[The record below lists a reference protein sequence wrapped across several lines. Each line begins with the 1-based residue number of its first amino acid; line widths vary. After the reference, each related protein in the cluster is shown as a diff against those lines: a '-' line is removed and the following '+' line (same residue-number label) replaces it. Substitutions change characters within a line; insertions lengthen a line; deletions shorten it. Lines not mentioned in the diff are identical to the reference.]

1 MILLSTYI
9 AIGLVA
15 GFLAGLLGLGGGIV
29 VVPALFFVY
38 GWQHFPPDVTMHLAV
53 GSSLA
58 TAVFTSMTSTWAHH
72 RRGAVRWPA
81 FRQLVPGILLG
92 GLLGG
97 QIADLLPSHALRI
110 FFGGFEILVAI
121 QLAMGL
127 KPKPSR
133 ALPGAAGM
141 SGIGLVFGT
150 LSAVLGIGGGTMT
163 VPFLVWCNFGIREA
177 VATSAACG
185 LPITLAGTIGHMIA
199 GWHAAS
205 LPPASTGFVYWPA
218 VAGIAALSVLTA
230 PLGARAAHTLP
241 VASLKRIFALVV
253 AVIGVRM
260 LFG

>member
-9 AIGLVA
+9 VIGVVT

-38 GWQHFPPDVTMHLAV
+38 GWQHFPPEVTMHLAV

-58 TAVFTSMTSTWAHH
+58 TAVFTSMTSTWAHN
-72 RRGAVRWPA
+72 RRGAVRWGA
-81 FRQLVPGILLG
+81 FRRLVPGILLG

-97 QIADLLPSHALRI
+97 QIADLMPAHALRV
-110 FFGGFEILVAI
+110 FFGVFEIIVAI

-133 ALPGAAGM
+133 TLPGRAAMG
-141 SGIGLVFGT
+141 GTGLVFGT
-150 LSAVLGIGGGTMT
+150 LSAILGIGGGTMT
-163 VPFLVWCNFGIREA
+163 VPFLVWCNIGIREA

-185 LPITLAGTIGHMIA
+185 LPITFAGTIGHVLA
-199 GWHAAS
+199 GWNAAS
-205 LPPASTGFVYWPA
+205 LPAFSTGFVYWPA

-241 VASLKRIFALVV
+241 VATLKRIFSVV
-253 AVIGVRM
+253 VGIVGLRM
-260 LFG
+260 LIG